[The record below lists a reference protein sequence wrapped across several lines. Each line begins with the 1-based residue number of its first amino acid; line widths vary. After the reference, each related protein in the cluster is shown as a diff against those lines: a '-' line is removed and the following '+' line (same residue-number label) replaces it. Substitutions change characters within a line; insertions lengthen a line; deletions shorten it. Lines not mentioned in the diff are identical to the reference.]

1 MKFRK
6 QKMIDRLTQEGKADQ
21 ITKEIEEIMDDLD
34 GQEVDTQCWDRQVKG
49 EPVYWCVGKSG
60 KGEYVHEL
68 DVE

>member
-21 ITKEIEEIMDDLD
+21 ITKGIEVIMDDLD

-60 KGEYVHEL
+60 KGHYVHEL